1 MGEVVP
7 APVSVQ
13 VWVELP
19 DIHCLLDPSLVPSW
33 LAVEDLDVLEGDVVL
48 RSPFEVQVL

>member
-1 MGEVVP
+1 MGEVVS

-19 DIHCLLDPSLVPSW
+19 EIHCVLDPSLVPAW
-33 LAVEDLDVLEGDVVL
+33 LTVEDLDVLEGDVVL
-48 RSPFEVQVL
+48 GSPSDVPWL